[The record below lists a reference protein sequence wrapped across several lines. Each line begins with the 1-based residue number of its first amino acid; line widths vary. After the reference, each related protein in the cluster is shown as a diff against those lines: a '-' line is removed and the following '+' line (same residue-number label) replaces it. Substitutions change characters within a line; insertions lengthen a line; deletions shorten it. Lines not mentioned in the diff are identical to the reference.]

1 MKKIVYLILCLFF
14 VGCTVQPDTV
24 VVVEKETK
32 VVTVDENL
40 TKYVEIDNTAIEAL
54 DTSTKDKTIR
64 TLSIYTLY
72 LQSVIMKYEE
82 RMDSIKD
89 WSNKVKIEIEK
100 PKE

>member
-1 MKKIVYLILCLFF
+1 M
-14 VGCTVQPDTV
+14 GCTVQPETV
-24 VVVEKETK
+24 VMVQKETK
-32 VVTVDENL
+32 VLTIDENL

-64 TLSIYTLY
+64 TLSVYTLY